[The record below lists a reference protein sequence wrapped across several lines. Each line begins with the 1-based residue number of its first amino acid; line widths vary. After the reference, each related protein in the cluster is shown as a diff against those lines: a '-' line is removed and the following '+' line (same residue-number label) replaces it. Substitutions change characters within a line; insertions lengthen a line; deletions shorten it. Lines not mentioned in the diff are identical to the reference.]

1 MSRELE
7 RMRKQSM
14 AKVEATQ
21 NIIQKREARE
31 EPELVPRASV
41 LGSNQNRYLFYRPM
55 LAASSTASS

>member
-21 NIIQKREARE
+21 NIIQKREAVVNHMQYIFE
-31 EPELVPRASV
+31 
-41 LGSNQNRYLFYRPM
+41 
-55 LAASSTASS
+55 

>member
-21 NIIQKREARE
+21 NIMG
-31 EPELVPRASV
+31 V
-41 LGSNQNRYLFYRPM
+41 LQRKWR
-55 LAASSTASS
+55 